1 MCNTHKLLES
11 QFQNATE
18 QTNSKVLVHHRLHG
32 ISMILKE
39 VQKQTNVVTLHDAY
53 DFFLMYNSMLT
64 IAKAMNT
71 VFI

>member
-1 MCNTHKLLES
+1 
-11 QFQNATE
+11 
-18 QTNSKVLVHHRLHG
+18 
-32 ISMILKE
+32 MILKE